1 MNYRRQKMKYLF
13 KTFTIILLSLLII
26 NCGGKNKSETEKT
39 PAIAVATEE
48 VMNQDIQGVL
58 EFFGNISGDQSV
70 KVFSTVPNRVTNIY
84 VDIGDR
90 VSKGQLLATINADK
104 ISDAVTQAEAGLEAT
119 TSQYNTTEAEFQRV
133 QKLYDENVVSQ
144 SHYDAVKTQRDASK
158 SAAKQMEAALSAA
171 RSQYQDTRIAS
182 PIAGVISMKNYEL
195 GDMAAPQIPFFEVV
209 DMDPVKVS
217 INVIEK
223 YLGLIKPGL
232 TANIEVNSYP
242 NEKFVGKVTLVNP
255 TLDAM
260 TRTAN
265 VEIKIDNKD
274 LRLKPGMFANV
285 EVITEERPNVL
296 VIPNYA
302 IIEKTALDYS
312 GGKISTGKVT
322 IEKFVYTV
330 HDSIAVKRQ
339 VETGI
344 ENNNLIEITSG
355 LKTGNIIVT
364 QGQHV
369 LLDSSLVKIVN
380 K

>member
-1 MNYRRQKMKYLF
+1 MNYRRQKMKYIF

-26 NCGGKNKSETEKT
+26 NCGGKKKSELEKT
-39 PAIAVATEE
+39 TAIAVATEE
-48 VMNQDIQGVL
+48 VNNQDIQGVL

-119 TSQYNTTEAEFQRV
+119 QSQYNTTEAEFQRV
-133 QKLYDENVVSQ
+133 QKLYDENVVSR

-158 SAAKQMEAALSAA
+158 SSVKQMEAMLSSA

-223 YLGLIKPGL
+223 YLGLISPGL

-260 TRTAN
+260 TRTAS
-265 VEIKIDNKD
+265 VEIKMNNKD

-285 EVITEERPNVL
+285 EVITKEKTNVP

-322 IEKFVYTV
+322 IEKFVYAV
-330 HDSIAVKRQ
+330 RDSIAVKRQ
-339 VETGI
+339 VKTGI
-344 ENNNLIEITSG
+344 VNNNLVEITSG
-355 LKTGNIIVT
+355 LKAGDIIVT

>member
-1 MNYRRQKMKYLF
+1 MNYRRKKMKYLF
-13 KTFTIILLSLLII
+13 KTFPIILLSLLII
-26 NCGGKNKSETEKT
+26 NCSGKNKSETEKT
-39 PAIAVATEE
+39 TAIAVATEE
-48 VMNQDIQGVL
+48 VKNQDIQGVL
-58 EFFGNISGDQSV
+58 EFFGNVSGDQSV

-90 VSKGQLLATINADK
+90 VSRGQLLATINADK

-158 SAAKQMEAALSAA
+158 SAVKQMEAALSAA

-182 PIAGVISMKNYEL
+182 PISGVISMKNYEL

-223 YLGLIKPGL
+223 YLGLIKQGL
-232 TANIEVNSYP
+232 IANIEVNSYP

-260 TRTAN
+260 TRTAS
-265 VEIKIDNKD
+265 VEIKINNKD

-285 EVITEERPNVL
+285 EVITKEKTNVP

-312 GGKISTGKVT
+312 GGKITTGKVT

-344 ENNNLIEITSG
+344 ANNNLVEITSG
-355 LKTGNIIVT
+355 LKTGDIIVT

>member
-1 MNYRRQKMKYLF
+1 MKYLF

-26 NCGGKNKSETEKT
+26 NCGGKKKSELEKT
-39 PAIAVATEE
+39 TAIAVATEE
-48 VMNQDIQGVL
+48 VNNQDIQGVL

-119 TSQYNTTEAEFQRV
+119 QSQYNTTEAEFQRV
-133 QKLYDENVVSQ
+133 QKLYDENVVSR

-158 SAAKQMEAALSAA
+158 SSVKQMEAMLSSA

-223 YLGLIKPGL
+223 YLGLISPGL
-232 TANIEVNSYP
+232 TANIEVTSYP

-260 TRTAN
+260 TRTAS
-265 VEIKIDNKD
+265 VEIKMNNKD

-285 EVITEERPNVL
+285 EVITKEKTNVP

-322 IEKFVYTV
+322 IEKFVYAV
-330 HDSIAVKRQ
+330 RDSIAVKRQ
-339 VETGI
+339 VKTGI
-344 ENNNLIEITSG
+344 VNNNLVEITSG
-355 LKTGNIIVT
+355 LKAGDIIVT

>member
-1 MNYRRQKMKYLF
+1 MKYLF
-13 KTFTIILLSLLII
+13 NTITIILLSLLII
-26 NCGGKNKSETEKT
+26 NCGGKDKSELEKT
-39 PAIAVATEE
+39 TAIAVATEK
-48 VMNQDIQGVL
+48 VNNQDIQGVL

-70 KVFSTVPNRVTNIY
+70 KVFSTVPNRVTGIY
-84 VDIGDR
+84 VNIGDR
-90 VSKGQLLATINADK
+90 VRKGQLLATISADK

-119 TSQYNTTEAEFQRV
+119 QSQYNTTEAEFQRV

-158 SAAKQMEAALSAA
+158 SAVKQMEAMLSSA

-217 INVIEK
+217 INVIER
-223 YLGLIKPGL
+223 YLGFIKSGL
-232 TANIEVNSYP
+232 TANIKVNSYP
-242 NEKFVGKVTLVNP
+242 NEIFVGKVSLVNP

-265 VEIKIDNKD
+265 VEIIINNKN
-274 LRLKPGMFANV
+274 LKLKPGMFANV
-285 EVITEERPNVL
+285 EVITKEKKNVL
-296 VIPNYA
+296 VIPDYA

-344 ENNNLIEITSG
+344 ENKNLVEITSG
-355 LKTGNIIVT
+355 LEAGDIIVT

-369 LLDSSLVKIVN
+369 LLDSSLVKTVN

>member
-13 KTFTIILLSLLII
+13 KTFPIILLSLLII
-26 NCGGKNKSETEKT
+26 NCGGKKKSETEKT
-39 PAIAVATEE
+39 TAIAVATEE
-48 VMNQDIQGVL
+48 VKNQDIQGVL
-58 EFFGNISGDQSV
+58 EFFGNVSGDQSV

-119 TSQYNTTEAEFQRV
+119 TSQYNTTGAEFQRV

-158 SAAKQMEAALSAA
+158 SAVKQMEAALSAA

-217 INVIEK
+217 INVIER
-223 YLGLIKPGL
+223 YLGLIKRGL

-260 TRTAN
+260 TRTAS
-265 VEIKIDNKD
+265 VEIKINNKD
-274 LRLKPGMFANV
+274 LSLKPGMFANV
-285 EVITEERPNVL
+285 EVITKEKTNVP

-330 HDSIAVKRQ
+330 HDSIAVKQQ

-344 ENNNLIEITSG
+344 ENNNLVEITSG
-355 LKTGNIIVT
+355 LKTGDIIVT

>member
-26 NCGGKNKSETEKT
+26 NCGGKKKSESEKT
-39 PAIAVATEE
+39 TAIAVATEE
-48 VMNQDIQGVL
+48 VKNQDIQGVL
-58 EFFGNISGDQSV
+58 GFFGNISGDQSV

-84 VDIGDR
+84 VDIGDQ
-90 VSKGQLLATINADK
+90 VSKGQLLATISADK

-119 TSQYNTTEAEFQRV
+119 ISQYNTTEAEFQRV

-144 SHYDAVKTQRDASK
+144 SHYDAVKTQRDAAK
-158 SAAKQMEAALSAA
+158 SSVKQMEAMLSSA
-171 RSQYQDTRIAS
+171 RSQYQDTRITS
-182 PIAGVISMKNYEL
+182 PIAGVISLKNYEL

-209 DMDPVKVS
+209 DMNRVKVS
-217 INVIEK
+217 VNVIER

-242 NEKFVGKVTLVNP
+242 NEKFVGKVNLVNP

-260 TRTAN
+260 TRTAS
-265 VEIKIDNKD
+265 VEIIINNKD
-274 LRLKPGMFANV
+274 LKLKPGMFANV
-285 EVITEERPNVL
+285 EVITKQKTNVP
-296 VIPNYA
+296 VIPDYA

-344 ENNNLIEITSG
+344 ENNNLVEITSG
-355 LKTGNIIVT
+355 LEAGDIIVT

-369 LLDSSLVKIVN
+369 LLDSSLVNIVN

>member
-285 EVITEERPNVL
+285 EVITEERPNVP

-312 GGKISTGKVT
+312 GGKITTGKVT

-330 HDSIAVKRQ
+330 HDSITVKRQ

-344 ENNNLIEITSG
+344 ANNNLVEITSG
-355 LKTGNIIVT
+355 LKAGDIIVT

>member
-1 MNYRRQKMKYLF
+1 MNYRRQKMKYIF

-26 NCGGKNKSETEKT
+26 NCGGKKKSELEKT
-39 PAIAVATEE
+39 TAIAVATEE
-48 VMNQDIQGVL
+48 VNNQDIQGVL

-119 TSQYNTTEAEFQRV
+119 QSQYNTTEAEFQRV
-133 QKLYDENVVSQ
+133 QKLYDENVVSR

-158 SAAKQMEAALSAA
+158 SSVKQMEAMLSSA

-223 YLGLIKPGL
+223 YLGLISPGL
-232 TANIEVNSYP
+232 TANIEVNSYS

-260 TRTAN
+260 TRTAS
-265 VEIKIDNKD
+265 VEIKMNNKD

-285 EVITEERPNVL
+285 EVITKEKTNVP

-322 IEKFVYTV
+322 IEKFVYAV
-330 HDSIAVKRQ
+330 RDSIAVKRQ
-339 VETGI
+339 VKTGI
-344 ENNNLIEITSG
+344 VNNNLVEITSG
-355 LKTGNIIVT
+355 LKAGDIIVT

>member
-1 MNYRRQKMKYLF
+1 MKYLF

-26 NCGGKNKSETEKT
+26 NCGGNNKSELEKT
-39 PAIAVATEE
+39 AAIAVATEE
-48 VMNQDIQGVL
+48 VNNQDIQGVL

-70 KVFSTVPNRVTNIY
+70 KVFSTVPNRVTGIY

-119 TSQYNTTEAEFQRV
+119 QSQYNTTEAEFQRV

-158 SAAKQMEAALSAA
+158 SAVKQMEAMLSSA

-209 DMDPVKVS
+209 DMNPVKVS
-217 INVIEK
+217 INVIER
-223 YLGLIKPGL
+223 YLGFIKPGL
-232 TANIEVNSYP
+232 TANIKVNSYP
-242 NEKFVGKVTLVNP
+242 NEIFVGKVSLVNP

-260 TRTAN
+260 TRTAS
-265 VEIKIDNKD
+265 VEIIINNKN
-274 LRLKPGMFANV
+274 LKLKPGMFANV
-285 EVITEERPNVL
+285 EVITKERENVP
-296 VIPNYA
+296 VIPDYA

-330 HDSIAVKRQ
+330 QDSIAVKRQ
-339 VETGI
+339 IETGI
-344 ENNNLIEITSG
+344 ENNNLVEIISG
-355 LKTGNIIVT
+355 LVAGDIIVT